1 MTADPKVSPRP
12 WIIRP
17 RCDGALD
24 IVNDSGCI
32 AHVTRFE
39 SGKFITGGVSEAN
52 AAHIVRCVNAHDGL
66 VEALEALSFT
76 FAVEV
81 TAAGHFSDLNMKLI
95 EQARAALAAAKE
107 GA

>member
-66 VEALEALSFT
+66 VQALEECKALFEEDPHPLTYTNAYRSI
-76 FAVEV
+76 
-81 TAAGHFSDLNMKLI
+81 L
-95 EQARAALAAAKE
+95 AALAAAKE